1 MKLIPWGSKT
11 PANLF
16 ATDWDNWME
25 EFFKNSPNRLP
36 EVFQRNAVPAVNI
49 ADTAR
54 ELIVSVELPG
64 VSEKDV
70 SVQIVGGQ
78 LVVSAERKWEE
89 EKKDKEFYRVESQYG
104 SFRRAVPLPDG
115 LNTDPDAVRA
125 KLEKG
130 VLEIALPKVE
140 PKAAAT
146 IKVQAAK

>member
-1 MKLIPWGSKT
+1 VKLIPWGPKH
-11 PANLF
+11 PASLF
-16 ATDWDNWME
+16 SNDWDNWME
-25 EFFKNSPNRLP
+25 EFFKGSPNRLP
-36 EVFQRNAVPAVNI
+36 EVFQRNAAPAVNI
-49 ADTAR
+49 ADTPR
-54 ELIVSVELPG
+54 EFIVTVELPG
-64 VSEKDV
+64 VSDQDI

-89 EKKDKEFYRVESQYG
+89 EKKDKEFFRVESQYG

-140 PKAAAT
+140 PKAAST
-146 IKVQAAK
+146 IKVQSAK